1 MITVVKEKNLM
12 KIYVEGTNGYY
23 TFDIATGAFLGKK
36 GSQLVAVPSPHE
48 IKRAFYN
55 LETNLGY
62 AVGRRIDYNG
72 SKTAPLRNVRNIN
85 AYLGAEKLDNIGIG
99 VLGLEAERYAYIN
112 DNFQLFVK
120 YAKEHPITREEFA
133 FRDFE
138 SWATYEKQKTQL
150 GQYLDIITVE
160 MFNSVT
166 NCGQRTYTAE
176 EWSVL
181 AYYLVRGKYWEYNN
195 GSGRLVEYIEMC
207 RAMEKTP
214 NKQNNFMREWCET
227 NKEYQLRKQEFDNK
241 VLQEVYKAR
250 EKAFT
255 FSFGEYSV
263 VIPKTTQDII
273 DEGRNMHHCVGGYVN
288 RVLKGDCFI
297 VFVRKTD
304 TPDQCYITAQVHSD
318 GTLGQYYLAYDR
330 YIREQADF
338 DFYREFAN
346 HLAKNW

>member
-36 GSQLVAVPSPHE
+36 GSQLVAVPSPHD

-55 LETNLGY
+55 LNTNLGY
-62 AVGRRIDYNG
+62 VVGRRIDYNG
-72 SKTAPLRNVRNIN
+72 SKTAPLRNAVNIK
-85 AYLGAEKLDNIGIG
+85 AYLGAEKLDNIGICL
-99 VLGLEAERYAYIN
+99 LGLEAERYAYIN

-120 YAKEHPITREEFA
+120 YAKDHPIAHREFA
-133 FRDFE
+133 FRDFVD
-138 SWATYEKQKTQL
+138 WTTYEKQKTQL
-150 GQYLDIITVE
+150 GQYLDIITAD

-166 NCGQRTYTAE
+166 GGGVRTYTIE
-176 EWSVL
+176 EWGVI
-181 AYYLVRGKYWEYNN
+181 AYYLVRGKYWEYHG
-195 GSGRLVEYIEMC
+195 GSGRLVEYINMC

-227 NKEYQLRKQEFDNK
+227 QKEYELRRQEFDNK
-241 VLQEVYKAR
+241 KLQAIYKAK

-255 FSFGEYSV
+255 FTFGEYSV
-263 VIPKTTQDII
+263 VVPKATQDII
-273 DEGRNMHHCVGGYVN
+273 DEGRNMHHCVGGYVG
-288 RVLKGDCFI
+288 RVLEGNCFI

-304 TPDQCYITAQVHSD
+304 TPDQCYITAQVHND

-330 YIREQADF
+330 HIREEADH
-338 DFYREFAN
+338 DFYRAFAS